1 MRTKNQIRKE
11 LEDRLKEKGLSQYV
25 SRRDLER
32 KVDEEFHWERILAEA
47 KEYESQGK
55 RVRVEFLASPGD
67 EGCKICWD
75 MNGRSLSIEELKKLQ
90 IKPACRCAIVLP
102 EDDDSES

>member
-1 MRTKNQIRKE
+1 MRTKNQIREEIQKK
-11 LEDRLKEKGLSQYV
+11 LEEKGLTSYV

-32 KVDEEFHWERILAEA
+32 KVDEQFHWERILAEA
-47 KEYESQGK
+47 EDYHRQGK
-55 RVRVEFLASPGD
+55 HVRVEFIASPGD

-75 MNGRSLSIEELKKLQ
+75 MNGRSLTLDELKKLE

-102 EDDDSES
+102 EDDGNES